1 MTSVSVPL
9 VVQRAVDAI
18 NAGDTDMF
26 VEAFSADGL
35 IDDWGRVL
43 QGHAG
48 VREWARTDAIGA
60 GARMQILDAVT
71 TGAVTEIRFSWRS
84 RVFTGESTAIVTAV
98 GDRIGS
104 FRIPPHA

>member
-48 VREWARTDAIGA
+48 VR
-60 GARMQILDAVT
+60 
-71 TGAVTEIRFSWRS
+71 
-84 RVFTGESTAIVTAV
+84 
-98 GDRIGS
+98 
-104 FRIPPHA
+104 

>member
-18 NAGDTDMF
+18 NAG
-26 VEAFSADGL
+26 
-35 IDDWGRVL
+35 
-43 QGHAG
+43 
-48 VREWARTDAIGA
+48 
-60 GARMQILDAVT
+60 
-71 TGAVTEIRFSWRS
+71 SWRS
-84 RVFTGESTAIVTAV
+84 HVFTGESSAIVTAV